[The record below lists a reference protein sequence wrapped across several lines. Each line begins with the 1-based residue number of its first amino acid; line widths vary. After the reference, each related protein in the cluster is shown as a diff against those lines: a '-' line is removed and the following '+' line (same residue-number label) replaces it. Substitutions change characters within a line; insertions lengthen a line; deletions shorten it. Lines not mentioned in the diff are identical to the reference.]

1 MKIFKCDS
9 VPPETEDAFVYEVP
23 IGSSGKLTNCKDSR
37 LWGYTQSSKSKEF
50 KNSPRL
56 FFNCG
61 RSSCCKN
68 IKGLNNVSDFGVNCV
83 EFQTKDDQ
91 TICSLC
97 GDQAAFI
104 PCIGHLILEKDTI
117 AKKNYLQALWY
128 ALLTGRNKDA
138 EDFVRSFP
146 RITRESF
153 IHQKVQQEL
162 EENSSRDAVETGKSL
177 TDKTFIDNVR
187 RN

>member
-1 MKIFKCDS
+1 M
-9 VPPETEDAFVYEVP
+9 
-23 IGSSGKLTNCKDSR
+23 
-37 LWGYTQSSKSKEF
+37 
-50 KNSPRL
+50 
-56 FFNCG
+56 
-61 RSSCCKN
+61 
-68 IKGLNNVSDFGVNCV
+68 SDFGVNCV

-117 AKKNYLQALWY
+117 AKKNTCKHYGMHSW
-128 ALLTGRNKDA
+128 LLEQTGRNKDA

-146 RITRESF
+146 QITRESF
-153 IHQKVQQEL
+153 IHQKVQQEV
-162 EENSSRDAVETGKSL
+162 EENSSGDAVETAKSL
-177 TDKTFIDNVR
+177 TDKTFVDNVR

>member
-1 MKIFKCDS
+1 M
-9 VPPETEDAFVYEVP
+9 
-23 IGSSGKLTNCKDSR
+23 
-37 LWGYTQSSKSKEF
+37 
-50 KNSPRL
+50 
-56 FFNCG
+56 
-61 RSSCCKN
+61 
-68 IKGLNNVSDFGVNCV
+68 
-83 EFQTKDDQ
+83 
-91 TICSLC
+91 
-97 GDQAAFI
+97 
-104 PCIGHLILEKDTI
+104 
-117 AKKNYLQALWY
+117 QALWY